1 MLVTSLL
8 LATAGGLLRPPPLLT
23 PPLLTSVVDAA
34 IAAASSYNEQGK
46 ERDGSWCCEPE
57 RRALESTLR
66 GLHGKKLAWWLDAPR
81 PLRAL
86 VASGAHHE
94 VSIICLPGGVSLPPA
109 AYPSGSVLFA
119 QPLVGQLKIRRL
131 RLSEV
136 AGSDE
141 APIELMSRSISAG
154 GEPLSLYGGCVH
166 EWGAMQGIASAM
178 LQVVLLPP
186 TSRFPSEYDGS
197 GTVARAI
204 GWARPPADA
213 SDGELCLG
221 EVIDVAVPD
230 LMGLERRARDAVPAR
245 DPVESLPELQR
256 RLGEEVGGLD
266 AQLGTIARRALA
278 ARLCPPQLRAELG
291 VRPVKGLLLYG
302 PPGCGKT
309 LCARALAAAL
319 GAREPKIVNGPE
331 MMSKY
336 VGDSEAFIRE
346 LFFEAELEQR
356 ARHTLRLARA
366 PSTSPEPE
374 P

>member
-1 MLVTSLL
+1 MFVACFVLV
-8 LATAGGLLRPPPLLT
+8 TAGGLLRPPPLLT

-154 GEPLSLYGGCVH
+154 GEPLSLFGGCVH

-230 LMGLERRARDAVPAR
+230 LMGLERRARDAVPTR

-278 ARLCPPQLRAELG
+278 ARLCPPQ
-291 VRPVKGLLLYG
+291 VNPG
-302 PPGCGKT
+302 P
-309 LCARALAAAL
+309 
-319 GAREPKIVNGPE
+319 
-331 MMSKY
+331 S
-336 VGDSEAFIRE
+336 
-346 LFFEAELEQR
+346 
-356 ARHTLRLARA
+356 
-366 PSTSPEPE
+366 PSPSPSPSLS
-374 P
+374 PSPSPIPSPSPNPSPYP